1 MSVQPSVVRR
11 ARTGAGRTKSTFFR
25 AFPDK
30 REVLFGGETMTGL
43 LSGGSSPRR
52 PRPPALE
59 SDRPCVGRGRQA
71 SVHTGAKRFVL
82 ALTARIVPC
91 MLRIMATVG
100 SRFPDVSRECM
111 PWPAKIAVW
120 SGT

>member
-1 MSVQPSVVRR
+1 
-11 ARTGAGRTKSTFFR
+11 
-25 AFPDK
+25 
-30 REVLFGGETMTGL
+30 VLFGEETTTGL

-59 SDRPCVGRGRQA
+59 AIGDAWDADGRQ

-91 MLRIMATVG
+91 MLRIMATVDPA
-100 SRFPDVSRECM
+100 SRMTHGECM
-111 PWPAKIAVW
+111 PWPAKIGGW
-120 SGT
+120 SGM